1 MSAEFIVHL
10 TLMSFF
16 MKTLG
21 KSLSEKSLVLLC
33 YYVAIIISEQI
44 SVGKFYR
51 KNKLTW
57 KMQKINYLNF

>member
-51 KNKLTW
+51 KNKLT
-57 KMQKINYLNF
+57 